1 VDPVTH
7 MLTGACISRAGFN
20 RTTAYATATWVL
32 ASEFPDIDVAYYLR
46 GSVEAFAHHR
56 GWTHTFMAAPLNA
69 AVVVGGLYLFW
80 KWRRSRNP
88 EMRPATS
95 VSRDSGYPDGSADQA
110 TASANSASPF
120 RPLQLKALNRRERE
134 DAAEDAEKSA
144 QQLLPKWG
152 LLLLYGVLASFGH
165 ILLDY
170 VTAYGVR
177 PFEPFSFQWYSYDI
191 VSIIEPLW
199 LGVMALALAAPF
211 FFGLVSEEVGEHK
224 RRFKGRGWA
233 IAALLFMLALWGY
246 RDLQHR
252 SALAALN
259 SVLYRGSAA
268 NRVSA
273 YPYAVNPYQ
282 WHGVVDT
289 RDFYQTVEVNS
300 RTGDMDDSD
309 NGHTYYK
316 PEETPITLAAKKTRL
331 GRVYLDWATYPM
343 IETLP
348 EADGGWEVRFYDL
361 RYVYPG
367 RSSTVLGGYVL
378 LDKDLHVIEESM
390 GRRVGGRQSAAGR

>member
-1 VDPVTH
+1 

-32 ASEFPDIDVAYYLR
+32 ASEFPDIDVAYYFR

-80 KWRRSRNP
+80 RWRRSRDSETRHAASLRGDSENP
-88 EMRPATS
+88 SDPA
-95 VSRDSGYPDGSADQA
+95 DSGTGHAP
-110 TASANSASPF
+110 SP
-120 RPLQLKALNRRERE
+120 RVEGGHPGKVAAREPR
-134 DAAEDAEKSA
+134 
-144 QQLLPKWG
+144 WG

-177 PFEPFSFQWYSYDI
+177 PFEPFSFQWYSWDV

-199 LGVMALALAAPF
+199 LIMMAAALVLPF
-211 FFGLVSEEVGEHK
+211 LFGLVSEEVGERK
-224 RRFKGRGWA
+224 RGPKGRGWA
-233 IAALLFMLALWGY
+233 IAALIFMLALWGY
-246 RDLQHR
+246 RDIQHR
-252 SALAALN
+252 RALAALN
-259 SVLYRGSAA
+259 SVLYHGESAQSVA
-268 NRVSA
+268 A
-273 YPYAVNPYQ
+273 YPCMIDPFSWHAVVNTPE
-282 WHGVVDT
+282 
-289 RDFYQTVEVNS
+289 FYRTVEVNTRS
-300 RTGDMDDSD
+300 GEMDDSD

-331 GRVYLDWATYPM
+331 GQVYLDWAAYPM

-348 EADGGWEVRFYDL
+348 EPDGGWEVRFYDL
-361 RYVYPG
+361 RYAYPG

-378 LDKDLHVIEESM
+378 LDKDLRVLEQRM
-390 GRRVGGRQSAAGR
+390 GRRESVKAGNLR